1 MDEIIDIEIVDIKL
15 IEKAL
20 QLLSEKKFS
29 ELRTLLEEQNPADIN
44 DVIDELSDEKS
55 VLIYRLL
62 PKELAAEVFV
72 EMDSDKQEYLINIFS
87 DSQLKDVLDELYYD
101 DTADIIEEMPATV
114 VKRILKV
121 ASPDVR
127 KAVNELL
134 KYPEDSAGSIM
145 TTEFVR
151 LRKSY
156 TVEESLEIIR
166 NVGVNKETIYTCYV
180 TDDKNH
186 LIGIVTAK
194 DLLLS
199 ERSEIIGEIM
209 EDNVISV
216 NTLADTEN
224 IALMFGKY
232 DFLALPVVDNEDRLV
247 GIITVDDAIDVMQ
260 EETEEDFSKISA
272 ITPNDTEYLKTSV
285 FKLWASRIPWLMIL
299 MISATFT
306 GMIISKFESALAV
319 LPILTAFIPMLMGTG
334 GNAGSQASVT
344 VIRGISLGQV
354 EFRVFFKVLWK
365 ECRVSLLCGIVLG
378 VAAIGKVMLVDNF
391 LMKNPEVTIF
401 VALVVGIT
409 LFATI
414 VSAKIIGCALPLLAK
429 KIGLDPAVMA
439 SPLITTLIDTFRF
452 GFISILQQLFSIYEE
467 TSAVNHQQTC
477 FLSEIRAVPAPV
489 ATAFITHIDSVG
501 RNRKLF
507 LKVITQKSREFI
519 CGFGIDSAVKLY
531 LNKCAVIGIISSE
544 PHLFTVFNAAHK
556 PAFTFS
562 GKNLNHASELS
573 F

>member
-15 IEKAL
+15 VEKAL
-20 QLLSEKKFS
+20 ELLESKKFS

-55 VLIYRLL
+55 VLVYRLL

-101 DTADIIEEMPATV
+101 DTADIIEEMPANV

-127 KAVNELL
+127 KAVNDLL

-145 TTEFVR
+145 TTEVVR
-151 LRKSY
+151 LRRSL
-156 TVEESLEIIR
+156 TVEESLLIIR
-166 NVGVNKETIYTCYV
+166 SVGVNKETIYTCYV

-194 DLLLS
+194 DLLLADRDEVIS
-199 ERSEIIGEIM
+199 EIM

-216 NTLADTEN
+216 NTLADTES
-224 IALMFGKY
+224 IALMFSKY

-260 EETEEDFSKISA
+260 EETEEDFSKISG
-272 ITPNDTEYLKTSV
+272 ITPNDTEYLKTPV
-285 FKLWASRIPWLMIL
+285 IKLWASRIPWLMIL

-354 EFRVFFKVLWK
+354 EFRDFFKVLWK

-378 VAAIGKVMLVDNF
+378 VAAVGKVMLVDNL
-391 LMKNPEVTIF
+391 LMRNPEVTIF
-401 VALVVGIT
+401 VALVVGLT

-429 KIGLDPAVMA
+429 KTGLDPAVMA
-439 SPLITTLIDTFRF
+439 SPLITTLIDTVSLLVYFYF
-452 GFISILQQLFSIYEE
+452 ATLILDI
-467 TSAVNHQQTC
+467 
-477 FLSEIRAVPAPV
+477 
-489 ATAFITHIDSVG
+489 
-501 RNRKLF
+501 
-507 LKVITQKSREFI
+507 
-519 CGFGIDSAVKLY
+519 
-531 LNKCAVIGIISSE
+531 
-544 PHLFTVFNAAHK
+544 
-556 PAFTFS
+556 
-562 GKNLNHASELS
+562 
-573 F
+573 

>member
-20 QLLSEKKFS
+20 ELLEEKKFS
-29 ELRTLLEEQNPADIN
+29 ELRSLLEEQNPADIN

-101 DTADIIEEMPATV
+101 DTADIIEEMPANV

-156 TVEESLEIIR
+156 SVEESLEFIR
-166 NVGVNKETIYTCYV
+166 SVGVNKETIYTCYV

-199 ERSEIIGEIM
+199 ERNEIIADIM

-216 NTLADTEN
+216 NTLADTES

-354 EFRVFFKVLWK
+354 EFRDFFRVLWK

-378 VAAIGKVMLVDNF
+378 VAAVGKVMLVDNF

-439 SPLITTLIDTFRF
+439 SPLITTLIDTVSLLVYFYF
-452 GFISILQQLFSIYEE
+452 ATVILNI
-467 TSAVNHQQTC
+467 
-477 FLSEIRAVPAPV
+477 
-489 ATAFITHIDSVG
+489 
-501 RNRKLF
+501 
-507 LKVITQKSREFI
+507 
-519 CGFGIDSAVKLY
+519 
-531 LNKCAVIGIISSE
+531 
-544 PHLFTVFNAAHK
+544 
-556 PAFTFS
+556 
-562 GKNLNHASELS
+562 
-573 F
+573 

>member
-1 MDEIIDIEIVDIKL
+1 MDEIIDIEIVDVKL
-15 IEKAL
+15 VEKAL
-20 QLLSEKKFS
+20 ELLENKKFS

-55 VLIYRLL
+55 VVVYRLL

-101 DTADIIEEMPATV
+101 DTADIIEEMPANV

-127 KAVNELL
+127 KAVNDLL
-134 KYPEDSAGSIM
+134 KYPDDSAGSIM

-156 TVEESLEIIR
+156 TVEESLLFIR
-166 NVGVNKETIYTCYV
+166 SVGVNKETIYTCYV

-194 DLLLS
+194 DLLLAD
-199 ERSEIIGEIM
+199 RDEIISEIM
-209 EDNVISV
+209 EENVISV

-224 IALMFGKY
+224 IALMFSKY
-232 DFLALPVVDNEDRLV
+232 DFLALPVVDKEDRLV

-272 ITPNDTEYLKTSV
+272 ITPNDTEYLKTST

-299 MISATFT
+299 MLSSTFT

-354 EFRVFFKVLWK
+354 EFRDFFRVMWK
-365 ECRVSLLCGIVLG
+365 ECRVSILCGIILA
-378 VAAIGKVMLVDNF
+378 VAAVGKVMLVDNM
-391 LMKNPEVTIF
+391 LMNNPEVTIF

-414 VSAKIIGCALPLLAK
+414 VAAKLIGCALPLLAK

-439 SPLITTLIDTFRF
+439 SPLITTLIDTVSLLVYFYF
-452 GFISILQQLFSIYEE
+452 ATVILNI
-467 TSAVNHQQTC
+467 
-477 FLSEIRAVPAPV
+477 
-489 ATAFITHIDSVG
+489 
-501 RNRKLF
+501 
-507 LKVITQKSREFI
+507 
-519 CGFGIDSAVKLY
+519 
-531 LNKCAVIGIISSE
+531 
-544 PHLFTVFNAAHK
+544 
-556 PAFTFS
+556 
-562 GKNLNHASELS
+562 
-573 F
+573 

>member
-20 QLLSEKKFS
+20 QLLAEKKFS

-156 TVEESLEIIR
+156 TVEQSLEIIR
-166 NVGVNKETIYTCYV
+166 SVGVNKETIYTCYV

-199 ERSEIIGEIM
+199 ERSEIIDEIM

-272 ITPNDTEYLKTSV
+272 ITPNDTEYLKTPV
-285 FKLWASRIPWLMIL
+285 LKLWASRIPWLMIL

-354 EFRVFFKVLWK
+354 EFRDFFRVLWK
-365 ECRVSLLCGIVLG
+365 ECRVSLLCGVVLG

-439 SPLITTLIDTFRF
+439 SPLITTLIDTVSLLVYFYF
-452 GFISILQQLFSIYEE
+452 ATIILNI
-467 TSAVNHQQTC
+467 
-477 FLSEIRAVPAPV
+477 
-489 ATAFITHIDSVG
+489 
-501 RNRKLF
+501 
-507 LKVITQKSREFI
+507 
-519 CGFGIDSAVKLY
+519 
-531 LNKCAVIGIISSE
+531 
-544 PHLFTVFNAAHK
+544 
-556 PAFTFS
+556 
-562 GKNLNHASELS
+562 
-573 F
+573 

>member
-20 QLLSEKKFS
+20 ELLEEKKFS
-29 ELRTLLEEQNPADIN
+29 ELRSLLEEQNPADIN

-156 TVEESLEIIR
+156 TVEESLEFIR
-166 NVGVNKETIYTCYV
+166 SVGVNKETIYTCYV

-199 ERSEIIGEIM
+199 ERNEIIADIM

-216 NTLADTEN
+216 NTLADTES

-354 EFRVFFKVLWK
+354 EFRDFFRVLWK

-378 VAAIGKVMLVDNF
+378 VAAVGKVMLVDNF

-439 SPLITTLIDTFRF
+439 SPLITTLIDTVSLLVYFYF
-452 GFISILQQLFSIYEE
+452 ATVILNI
-467 TSAVNHQQTC
+467 
-477 FLSEIRAVPAPV
+477 
-489 ATAFITHIDSVG
+489 
-501 RNRKLF
+501 
-507 LKVITQKSREFI
+507 
-519 CGFGIDSAVKLY
+519 
-531 LNKCAVIGIISSE
+531 
-544 PHLFTVFNAAHK
+544 
-556 PAFTFS
+556 
-562 GKNLNHASELS
+562 
-573 F
+573 

>member
-15 IEKAL
+15 IEQAL
-20 QLLSEKKFS
+20 ELLENKKFS
-29 ELRTLLEEQNPADIN
+29 ELRSLLEEQNPADIN

-101 DTADIIEEMPATV
+101 DTADIIEEMPANV

-151 LRKSY
+151 LRKSF

-166 NVGVNKETIYTCYV
+166 SVGVNKETIYTCYV
-180 TDDKNH
+180 TDEKNH

-199 ERSEIIGEIM
+199 ERSEIIDEIM

-232 DFLALPVVDNEDRLV
+232 DFLALPVVDNEERLV

-354 EFRVFFKVLWK
+354 EFRDFFRVLWK
-365 ECRVSLLCGIVLG
+365 ECRVSLLCGAVLG
-378 VAAIGKVMLVDNF
+378 VAAIGKVMLVDNL
-391 LMKNPEVTIF
+391 LMRNPEVTFF

-429 KIGLDPAVMA
+429 KTGLDPAVMA
-439 SPLITTLIDTFRF
+439 SPLITTLIDTVSLLVYFYF
-452 GFISILQQLFSIYEE
+452 ATIILDI
-467 TSAVNHQQTC
+467 
-477 FLSEIRAVPAPV
+477 
-489 ATAFITHIDSVG
+489 
-501 RNRKLF
+501 
-507 LKVITQKSREFI
+507 
-519 CGFGIDSAVKLY
+519 
-531 LNKCAVIGIISSE
+531 
-544 PHLFTVFNAAHK
+544 
-556 PAFTFS
+556 
-562 GKNLNHASELS
+562 
-573 F
+573 

>member
-1 MDEIIDIEIVDIKL
+1 MDEIKYINL
-15 IEKAL
+15 IEEAIS
-20 QLLSEKKFS
+20 LLNNKKFAA
-29 ELRTLLEEQNPADIN
+29 LRTLLEEQNPADIN
-44 DVIDELSDEKS
+44 DIIDELSDEAS
-55 VLIYRLL
+55 VLLYRIL
-62 PKELAAEVFV
+62 PKELASEVFV
-72 EMDSDKQEYLINIFS
+72 EMDSDKQELLINFFS
-87 DSQLKDVLDELYYD
+87 DSQLKDVFDELYYD
-101 DTADIIEEMPATV
+101 DTADIIEEMPANV

-121 ASPDVR
+121 VSPDMR

-134 KYPEDSAGSIM
+134 KYPDDSAGSIM

-151 LRKSY
+151 LKKSF
-156 TVEESLEIIR
+156 TVAQSLELIR
-166 NVGVNKETIYTCYV
+166 SVGVNKETIYTCYV

-199 ERSEIIGEIM
+199 ELDESISEIM
-209 EDNVISV
+209 EENVISV
-216 NTLADTEN
+216 YTLEDTEEVV
-224 IALMFGKY
+224 LMFGKY
-232 DFLALPVVDNEDRLV
+232 DFLALPVVDKENRLV

-272 ITPNDTEYLKTSV
+272 ITPNDTEYLKTPV

-354 EFRVFFKVLWK
+354 EFRDFFKVLWK
-365 ECRVSLLCGIVLG
+365 ECRVSVLCGIVLG
-378 VAAIGKVMLVDNF
+378 IAAIGKVMLVDNL

-429 KIGLDPAVMA
+429 KVGLDPAVMA
-439 SPLITTLIDTFRF
+439 SPLITTLIDTVSLLVYFYF
-452 GFISILQQLFSIYEE
+452 ASVILNI
-467 TSAVNHQQTC
+467 
-477 FLSEIRAVPAPV
+477 
-489 ATAFITHIDSVG
+489 
-501 RNRKLF
+501 
-507 LKVITQKSREFI
+507 
-519 CGFGIDSAVKLY
+519 
-531 LNKCAVIGIISSE
+531 
-544 PHLFTVFNAAHK
+544 
-556 PAFTFS
+556 
-562 GKNLNHASELS
+562 
-573 F
+573 

>member
-20 QLLSEKKFS
+20 LLLENKQFS
-29 ELRTLLEEQNPADIN
+29 ELRSLLEEQNPADIN

-101 DTADIIEEMPATV
+101 DTADIIEEMPANV

-121 ASPDVR
+121 ASPDMR

-151 LRKSY
+151 LRRSY
-156 TVEESLEIIR
+156 TVEDSLEFIR
-166 NVGVNKETIYTCYV
+166 SVGVNKETIYTCYV

-199 ERSEIIGEIM
+199 DRSEIIGEIM

-232 DFLALPVVDNEDRLV
+232 DFLALPVVDNEERLV

-285 FKLWASRIPWLMIL
+285 FKLWASRIPWLMLL

-354 EFRVFFKVLWK
+354 EFRDFFKVLWK
-365 ECRVSLLCGIVLG
+365 ECRVSLLCGVVLG
-378 VAAIGKVMLVDNF
+378 VAAVGKVMLVDNY

-401 VALVVGIT
+401 VALVVGLT

-414 VSAKIIGCALPLLAK
+414 VSAKIIGCVLPLLAK

-439 SPLITTLIDTFRF
+439 SPLITTLIDTVSLLVYFYF
-452 GFISILQQLFSIYEE
+452 ATIILNI
-467 TSAVNHQQTC
+467 
-477 FLSEIRAVPAPV
+477 
-489 ATAFITHIDSVG
+489 
-501 RNRKLF
+501 
-507 LKVITQKSREFI
+507 
-519 CGFGIDSAVKLY
+519 
-531 LNKCAVIGIISSE
+531 
-544 PHLFTVFNAAHK
+544 
-556 PAFTFS
+556 
-562 GKNLNHASELS
+562 
-573 F
+573 

>member
-1 MDEIIDIEIVDIKL
+1 MDDNIEFSVV
-15 IEKAL
+15 EKAL
-20 QLLSEKKFS
+20 ELLDDKNFF
-29 ELRTLLEEQNPADIN
+29 ELRNLLEEQNPADIN
-44 DVIDELSDEKS
+44 DIIDELSDEKS
-55 VLIYRLL
+55 FVIYRLL

-72 EMDSDKQEYLINIFS
+72 EMDSDKQEYLINLFS
-87 DSQLKDVLDELYYD
+87 DSQLKDVFEELYYD
-101 DTADIIEEMPATV
+101 DTADIIEEMPASV
-114 VKRILKV
+114 VKRILKIV
-121 ASPDVR
+121 SPDMR

-134 KYPEDSAGSIM
+134 KYPDDCAGSIM

-151 LRKSY
+151 LKKSY
-156 TVEESLEIIR
+156 TVAESLEFIR
-166 NVGVNKETIYTCYV
+166 SVGVNKETIYTCYV

-199 ERSEIIGEIM
+199 ELSETISEIM

-216 NTLADTEN
+216 TTLEDTEEVT
-224 IALMFGKY
+224 LMFGKY
-232 DFLALPVVDNEDRLV
+232 DFLALPVVDKENRLV

-260 EETEEDFSKISA
+260 EEADEDLAMISA
-272 ITPNDTEYLKTSV
+272 VTPGDTEYLKTSV

-354 EFRVFFKVLWK
+354 EFSDIFKVLWK
-365 ECRVSLLCGIVLG
+365 ECRVSVLCGIILCI
-378 VAAIGKVMLVDNF
+378 AAIGKVMLVDNL
-391 LMKNPEVTIF
+391 LMNNPDVSIF

-414 VSAKIIGCALPLLAK
+414 VSAKLIGCALPLIAK

-439 SPLITTLIDTFRF
+439 SPLITTLIDTVSLLVYFYF
-452 GFISILQQLFSIYEE
+452 ASLILNI
-467 TSAVNHQQTC
+467 
-477 FLSEIRAVPAPV
+477 
-489 ATAFITHIDSVG
+489 
-501 RNRKLF
+501 
-507 LKVITQKSREFI
+507 
-519 CGFGIDSAVKLY
+519 
-531 LNKCAVIGIISSE
+531 
-544 PHLFTVFNAAHK
+544 
-556 PAFTFS
+556 
-562 GKNLNHASELS
+562 
-573 F
+573 

>member
-15 IEKAL
+15 IEQAL
-20 QLLSEKKFS
+20 ELLNNKKFS
-29 ELRTLLEEQNPADIN
+29 ELRSLLEEQNPVDIN

-101 DTADIIEEMPATV
+101 DTADIIEEMPANV

-127 KAVNELL
+127 KAVNDLL

-151 LRKSY
+151 LRKSF
-156 TVEESLEIIR
+156 TVEESLEYIR
-166 NVGVNKETIYTCYV
+166 SVGVNKETIYTCYV

-199 ERSEIIGEIM
+199 DRCEVIAEIM

-232 DFLALPVVDNEDRLV
+232 DFLALPVVDKEDRLV

-272 ITPNDTEYLKTSV
+272 ITPNDTEYLKTSI

-354 EFRVFFKVLWK
+354 EFKDFFKVIWK
-365 ECRVSLLCGIVLG
+365 ECRVSILCGAVLG
-378 VAAIGKVMLVDNF
+378 VAAIGKVMLVDNL
-391 LMKNPEVTIF
+391 LMKNPDVTIW

-414 VSAKIIGCALPLLAK
+414 VAAKIIGCALPLIAK
-429 KIGLDPAVMA
+429 KTGLDPAVMA
-439 SPLITTLIDTFRF
+439 SPLITTLIDTVSLLVYFYF
-452 GFISILQQLFSIYEE
+452 ATVILNI
-467 TSAVNHQQTC
+467 
-477 FLSEIRAVPAPV
+477 
-489 ATAFITHIDSVG
+489 
-501 RNRKLF
+501 
-507 LKVITQKSREFI
+507 
-519 CGFGIDSAVKLY
+519 
-531 LNKCAVIGIISSE
+531 
-544 PHLFTVFNAAHK
+544 
-556 PAFTFS
+556 
-562 GKNLNHASELS
+562 
-573 F
+573 